1 MVLDTIRFDDDVE
14 GSMTLYCF
22 FCVCGWVGHQTAGW
36 LDAYINMKPDNRTV
50 IDAEIS
56 GPGCKTS
63 ARKKANVSLA

>member
-14 GSMTLYCF
+14 GSMTLF
-22 FCVCGWVGHQTAGW
+22 FVCVGGLAIKPQVGWTH
-36 LDAYINMKPDNRTV
+36 INMKPDNRTV